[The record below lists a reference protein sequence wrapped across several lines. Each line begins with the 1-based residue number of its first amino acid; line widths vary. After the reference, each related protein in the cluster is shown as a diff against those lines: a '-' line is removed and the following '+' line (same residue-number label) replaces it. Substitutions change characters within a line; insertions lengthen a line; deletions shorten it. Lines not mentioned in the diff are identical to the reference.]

1 VGTHFCEA
9 SSSGSFQKQGS
20 MGFDGLIQHLNA
32 ENDDKIHSIV
42 SAHVGSAHHG
52 LFTHL
57 ATMDAQFIAGITS
70 PKALLRRVSTAR
82 EYGIY
87 VIDLTHVKRKR
98 RLGQLLQAVEAV
110 KDGHRYT
117 MSRRA
122 GYEHW
127 MVEKPKVVV
136 LCRSAITQ
144 KLLGVP
150 PEYNLCKWKQWGVF

>member
-1 VGTHFCEA
+1 
-9 SSSGSFQKQGS
+9 

-32 ENDDKIHSIV
+32 ENDDKIHFIV
-42 SAHVGSAHHG
+42 SAHVGSAHRH

-57 ATMDAQFIAGITS
+57 TTMDAQFIAGITS
-70 PKALLRRVSTAR
+70 TKVLLRRVSAAR
-82 EYGIY
+82 EYGMY

-122 GYEHW
+122 GYKHW

-136 LCRSAITQ
+136 FCRDAITQ
-144 KLLGVP
+144 KLLGVA
-150 PEYNLCKWKQWGVF
+150 PEYELCKWQQWGCHLIYE